1 MFWYARTIGCD
12 QNFKTIS
19 SSFIHAKDIKLNETS
34 KSEKDKYGLIQLSG
48 VSKIV
53 KIIKTESR
61 MVISQEWG
69 WWRKQGGGF
78 QSCKMKSSRDPWNN
92 IVCIVNNMLMH
103 AELMHILRSPLHGIV
118 ASTAIMKQEVKWPEH
133 NT

>member
-61 MVISQEWG
+61 MVISQE
-69 WWRKQGGGF
+69 
-78 QSCKMKSSRDPWNN
+78 
-92 IVCIVNNMLMH
+92 
-103 AELMHILRSPLHGIV
+103 
-118 ASTAIMKQEVKWPEH
+118 
-133 NT
+133 

>member
-12 QNFKTIS
+12 QKFKTIS

-61 MVISQEWG
+61 MTAAKRLGAEVMGRQYLFNGHRISVGE
-69 WWRKQGGGF
+69 R
-78 QSCKMKSSRDPWNN
+78 
-92 IVCIVNNMLMH
+92 
-103 AELMHILRSPLHGIV
+103 
-118 ASTAIMKQEVKWPEH
+118 
-133 NT
+133 